1 MKNKIKIEVIYL
13 SKKIKYHKQFTIT
26 NDLTVEALFNQFD
39 LINTIPFFSK
49 KKNKIG
55 IFGNMIPYNYILKDK
70 DRIEIYEPIS
80 IDPKT
85 MRKRI
90 ANTKKKNK

>member
-26 NDLTVEALFNQFD
+26 NDLTVEELFNQFD
-39 LINTIPFFSK
+39 LINNIPFFSK

-85 MRKRI
+85 MRQRI
-90 ANTKKKNK
+90 ANRKKKNK